1 MQRGNVRALEEFPDG
16 NLLAPEQ
23 RFLHR
28 RRPVRRVVSGVVLE
42 LFHTRTEPLVSVV
55 MVIGDARAE
64 DVQEREA
71 RMLDALLDQ
80 LGEMLL
86 LGAVAAAN
94 AREIGLTGASML
106 PKGMLFVFMPM
117 RLVGEVWPV
126 VRP

>member
-16 NLLAPEQ
+16 NFLAPEQ

-28 RRPVRRVVSGVVLE
+28 RRPVRRVVSRVVLKLLHPRTKPLVGVV
-42 LFHTRTEPLVSVV
+42 V
-55 MVIGDARAE
+55 VIGDARAE

-86 LGAVAAAN
+86 LGAVATRN
-94 AREIGLTGASML
+94 EGRSLG
-106 PKGMLFVFMPM
+106 
-117 RLVGEVWPV
+117 
-126 VRP
+126 

>member
-16 NLLAPEQ
+16 DFLAPEK

-28 RRPVRRVVSGVVLE
+28 SRPVRRVVSRVVLE
-42 LFHTRTEPLVSVV
+42 FLHTRTKPLVSVV

-86 LGAVAAAN
+86 LGAVAARN
-94 AREIGLTGASML
+94 EGRSRGSRQRNRI
-106 PKGMLFVFMPM
+106 
-117 RLVGEVWPV
+117 
-126 VRP
+126 